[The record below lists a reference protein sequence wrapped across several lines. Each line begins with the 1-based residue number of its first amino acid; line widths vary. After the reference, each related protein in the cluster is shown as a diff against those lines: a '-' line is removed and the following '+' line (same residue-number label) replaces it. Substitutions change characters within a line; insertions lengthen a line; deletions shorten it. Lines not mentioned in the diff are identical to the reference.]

1 MKVLA
6 AIRAAFSAGRET
18 FSSTLFD
25 AANDTGTRSNA
36 LGFPIDSRKEIRPE
50 ERRTLIKKSRSLRN
64 NLGLVRRLINGTT
77 RYTLGRGLIPSAAT
91 DDKAFNIRADAYF
104 DRWAMST
111 QCDVSGRLN
120 FYQMQRVALR
130 ELFTDGEFFGLQV
143 RDTEDRCKVQLLKTE
158 RVSGAARCIP
168 GDHFA
173 DGIRCDED
181 NSPTSYRVISYDRRS
196 DLQKTTD
203 YSAEDMIHVF
213 DPERI
218 GQQRGLP
225 WLYHGQNSLLDIL
238 DITAFEKAA
247 VKLHSY
253 FAAAITT
260 PTGKAPQ
267 GVKARAAAATGGDSG
282 GSDAESRQY
291 HTFLGGAA
299 IPVLRKGE
307 EIKFFTSDRPS
318 LTFAGFIDFLVRD
331 IAWGF
336 GVSPE
341 FIWAVAGM
349 GGANTRFI
357 LQDSEWFFDE
367 IRQLLI
373 DIFCQRIYSWVIANG
388 ILSGNLPYCKDP
400 LWHACNWQGPP
411 SLTVDRGRDGR
422 LYIDLVKN
430 GMMSR
435 QDWWSAL
442 GKDGLKMRRAIIEE
456 LAEDIAY
463 CEEKGVPV
471 GFYLQAM
478 PGQAGVSA
486 SDGTVA
492 DPQGRLEALDE
503 LIERL
508 KLEYADL
515 QQSA

>member
-1 MKVLA
+1 MKIGKAFQA
-6 AIRAAFSAGRET
+6 ARQAFSA
-18 FSSTLFD
+18 TLFD
-25 AANDTGTRSNA
+25 SAND
-36 LGFPIDSRKEIRPE
+36 LGNRTSTITFPLDSRKEIRPE
-50 ERRTLIKKSRSLRN
+50 ERRRLIKKSRSLRN

-77 RYTLGRGLIPSAAT
+77 RYSLGRGLIPSAAT
-91 DDKAFNIRADAYF
+91 SDKDFNVAADAYF

-111 QCDVSGRLN
+111 LCDVSGRMN
-120 FYQMQRVALR
+120 FYQMQRVICR
-130 ELFTDGEFFGLQV
+130 EMFTDGEVFAGQV
-143 RDTEDRCKVQLLKTE
+143 KDSDDRCQLQLLKTE
-158 RVSGAARCIP
+158 RVGPAP
-168 GDHFA
+168 GGNALDPYE
-173 DGIRCDED
+173 DGIECDAQ
-181 NSPTSYRVISYDRRS
+181 NTPLSYGVLSYDARGAVRRVN
-196 DLQKTTD
+196 T
-203 YSAEDMIHVF
+203 SAEDVIHIY

-218 GQQRGLP
+218 GQRRGLP

-260 PTGKAPQ
+260 PTGKAPN
-267 GVKARAAAATGGDSG
+267 GVRQRAAAATSSGDAAA
-282 GSDAESRQY
+282 DAESRQY
-291 HTFLGGAA
+291 ESFLGGAA
-299 IPVLRKGE
+299 IPVLKKGE

-341 FIWAVAGM
+341 FIWSVAGL

-367 IRQLLI
+367 VRQLLI
-373 DIFCQRIYSWVIANG
+373 DIFCQRVYSWVSANG
-388 ILSGNLPYCKDP
+388 ILNSELPMSKDP

-422 LYIDLVKN
+422 LFIELVKN

-442 GKDGLKMRRAIIEE
+442 GKDGLKMRRAVIDE
-456 LAEDIAY
+456 LAEDISY
-463 CEEKGVPV
+463 CQEKSVPI
-471 GFYLQAM
+471 GYYLQSM
-478 PGQAGVSA
+478 PGQSGVAEAPGGAISA
-486 SDGTVA
+486 EQSA
-492 DPQGRLEALDE
+492 ALGAA
-503 LIERL
+503 LIEHF
-508 KLEYADL
+508 KLEI
-515 QQSA
+515 